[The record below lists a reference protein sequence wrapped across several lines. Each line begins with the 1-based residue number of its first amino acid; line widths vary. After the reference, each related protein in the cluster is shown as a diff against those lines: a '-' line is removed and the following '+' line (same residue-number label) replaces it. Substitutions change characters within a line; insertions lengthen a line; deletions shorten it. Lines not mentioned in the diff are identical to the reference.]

1 MGILSDKYGRRPFLI
16 ASLIGSFVGMKC
28 RVMFGLWGVGPLLQS
43 ISWNMISFI
52 LFRGLTGLLAGSIT
66 LGQSII
72 TDCFPVEERAKYMS
86 QLCGMVS
93 FAFVFGPAVGGFLA
107 EWALRVP
114 LYVCCGKEMKL

>member
-1 MGILSDKYGRRPFLI
+1 MGILSDKYGSRPFLI

-28 RVMFGLWGVGPLLQS
+28 RVMFGLWDVGPLLQS
-43 ISWNMISFI
+43 ISWNMTSFI

-114 LYVCCGKEMKL
+114 LYVCCE